1 MTPERWRQLT
11 GIFHAALARD
21 APERAA
27 FVASSCKGDPEMRR
41 EVEAMLAAHD
51 DAGRSGEPPLR
62 AAARMPIVES
72 PVRDLPLATESR
84 IGPYEIVSLLGIG
97 GMGAVYR
104 ARDTKLHRDVA
115 VKVLLPAVAHDPD
128 RLARFAREAR
138 VLASLDHPNI
148 ARVHELEEANG
159 IRALVM
165 ELVDGPTLADRIAQ
179 GPLPVD
185 EALLIAS
192 QIAQALEAAHE
203 HGIVHRD
210 LKPANVKVRLDGTV
224 KVLDFGLARAID
236 QRPDGGRITTSSVAG
251 MTVPGVL
258 LGTAAYMAPEQAQ
271 GRPVDRRADIWAF
284 GCVLFEMLT
293 GQRAFGGET
302 LSHVIVTVLE
312 HDPDWKMLPVTT
324 APSIRRLLRR
334 CLEKDPKR
342 RLDSAAVVRIEI
354 DEAAREPTPVVQAAS
369 QRSSRWRPLVWTA
382 TGAGAAMLVIGML
395 PGRTPPS
402 DPSEPLVSHIRI
414 DGQLLLS
421 QPGIHFAVAPSGKTV
436 AFAVDDGGSRVL
448 YRRDLDR
455 IDPEPIAGT
464 QGASDVFFSHDGRGL
479 GFEVLSELW
488 TVSLDGATPQRLFV
502 NQPLRGGTWSE
513 GDKIVVGRVGSGLW
527 LVSTSGGEPRQ
538 LSMPER
544 GDRHELPQMLP
555 GGRAVLFTIFASDK
569 PPRVAVH
576 ILASGETR
584 SLFEGVAARFVR
596 SGHLVFGRQGK
607 LWAVGFDPG
616 SLKTVGTA
624 RVVRDDVVWSAPG
637 YPQFVVGGGALA
649 YVRASTGSSG
659 LGKRLA
665 AWIDRHG
672 RTETIPIEPN
682 NFLLFRLSPTADRV
696 VAQIGASRDLWAYDF
711 RRGTSTR
718 LTSDRIIAY
727 SAPVWTPDGT
737 RVAFTT
743 WFEGEIGLGLVRADG
758 SGQVEEL
765 VKGVGMRSFERTHP
779 AILPDGTGMILS
791 GLGPG
796 AMAEDLLF
804 VPLTGER
811 RLERLFQAAGNER
824 NPAVAPSGRLIAY
837 NSDESSRS
845 EVYVRPFPDA
855 GSRKWQIS
863 TEGGVGP
870 VWTRGGSEIVYVD
883 GQGRMVAVAV
893 RSRGNDAIDFSK
905 PEPLFTLRNGLGPG
919 DDRVWDVTS
928 DGKRFLVGVGDEV
941 VKGPERAPELILIQN
956 WADELTRIVRLP

>member
-1 MTPERWRQLT
+1 
-11 GIFHAALARD
+11 
-21 APERAA
+21 
-27 FVASSCKGDPEMRR
+27 
-41 EVEAMLAAHD
+41 MLAAHD
-51 DAGRSGEPPLR
+51 DAGQFGEPPLG
-62 AAARMPIVES
+62 AAARSPIVES
-72 PVRDLPLATESR
+72 PVGDLPLSNESR

-115 VKVLLPAVAHDPD
+115 MKVLLPAVAHDPD
-128 RLARFAREAR
+128 RLARFAREAQ

-148 ARVHELEEANG
+148 ARVHELEESNG

-179 GPLPVD
+179 GPIPAD
-185 EALLIAS
+185 EALRIAD

-210 LKPANVKVRLDGTV
+210 LKPANVKVRVDGTV

-236 QRPDGGRITTSSVAG
+236 RRPEHGGQITTNSVAG
-251 MTVPGVL
+251 MTGPGVL

-284 GCVLFEMLT
+284 GCVLFEMLA

-302 LSHVIVTVLE
+302 LSRVIAMVLE
-312 HDPDWKMLPVTT
+312 DDPDWKMLPVTT
-324 APSIRRLLRR
+324 AVSIRRLLRR

-342 RLDSAAVVRIEI
+342 RLDSAAVARIEI
-354 DEAAREPTPVVQAAS
+354 DEAAREPTPVVQVAS
-369 QRSSRWRPLVWTA
+369 QRGSRWHPIIWAA
-382 TGAGAAMLVIGML
+382 TSAGAAMLAIGML
-395 PGRTPPS
+395 AGRTPPS
-402 DPSEPLVSHIRI
+402 DPLQPVVSHIRV
-414 DGQLLLS
+414 DGQLLLG

-436 AFAVDDGGSRVL
+436 VFAVDDGASRVI

-455 IDPEPIAGT
+455 VDPEPIAGT
-464 QGASDVFFSHDGRGL
+464 QGGSDVFFSHDGRGL
-479 GFEVLSELW
+479 GFEARSELW
-488 TVSLDGATPQRLFV
+488 TVSLDGATPQRLFP
-502 NQPLRGGTWSE
+502 NQPLRGGTWGE

-538 LSMPER
+538 LSMPQR

-576 ILASGETR
+576 VLGSGETR

-596 SGHLVFGRQGK
+596 PGHVVFGRQGK

-616 SLKTVGTA
+616 SLQTIGTA
-624 RVVRDDVVWSAPG
+624 RAVRDDVVWSASG
-637 YPQFVVGGGALA
+637 YPQFVVEGGALA
-649 YVRASTGSSG
+649 YVRAGPGSGG

-665 AWIDRHG
+665 TWIDRHG
-672 RTETIPIEPN
+672 RRDPIPIEPD

-696 VAQIGASRDLWAYDF
+696 VAQIGASRDLWTYDF

-743 WFEGEIGLGLVRADG
+743 WFEGEIGLGLIRADG

-779 AILPDGTGMILS
+779 AILPDGRGMVLS
-791 GLGPG
+791 GLGPDATVEG
-796 AMAEDLLF
+796 PFLRTAHGRATL
-804 VPLTGER
+804 GET
-811 RLERLFQAAGNER
+811 
-824 NPAVAPSGRLIAY
+824 VSGCRCRAQPRG
-837 NSDESSRS
+837 RS
-845 EVYVRPFPDA
+845 E
-855 GSRKWQIS
+855 
-863 TEGGVGP
+863 
-870 VWTRGGSEIVYVD
+870 
-883 GQGRMVAVAV
+883 
-893 RSRGNDAIDFSK
+893 RSFHR
-905 PEPLFTLRNGLGPG
+905 LQLG
-919 DDRVWDVTS
+919 
-928 DGKRFLVGVGDEV
+928 
-941 VKGPERAPELILIQN
+941 
-956 WADELTRIVRLP
+956 RIVP